1 MEEVYAA
8 SELRER
14 LIVYGIEEIETHGF
28 TDFSLRRVASK
39 CGASCA
45 APYKH
50 FKNKDDLILEILR
63 FINRQWGLLEQQ
75 LCVLYGDDTRRLL
88 LELCMANIR
97 FRLGNPHFA
106 AVLTVAAKDMDVR
119 QRETVGETIN
129 KIGELAA
136 LYCEQR
142 GKAEDAVLLT
152 YKLRSFVYGAA
163 LLIGNGELPNT
174 PKTLLMVKSAIEKEL
189 N

>member
-1 MEEVYAA
+1 MEEVYEIA
-8 SELRER
+8 ELRER
-14 LIVYGIEEIETHGF
+14 LIVYGIEEIETHGL

-50 FKNKDDLILEILR
+50 FKNKDELILEILR

-75 LCVLYGDDTRRLL
+75 LCALFGDDTRKLL

-106 AVLTVAAKDMDVR
+106 AVLTVAAKDMEPR
-119 QRETVGETIN
+119 QRETVGETIS

-136 LYCEQR
+136 KYCEQR
-142 GKAEDAVLLT
+142 GKAEETEILT
-152 YKLRSFVYGAA
+152 YKLRSLVYGAA

-174 PKTLLMVKSAIEKEL
+174 PETLAMVKSALEKEL

>member
-1 MEEVYAA
+1 MEEVYEVA
-8 SELRER
+8 ELRER
-14 LIVYGIEEIETHGF
+14 LIVYGIEEIENHGL
-28 TDFSLRRVASK
+28 TDFSLRRVATK

-106 AVLTVAAKDMDVR
+106 AVLTVVAKDMDPR
-119 QRETVGETIN
+119 QREAVGEIIT
-129 KIGELAA
+129 KIGDLAA
-136 LYCEQR
+136 VYCEQR
-142 GKAEDAVLLT
+142 GKKDESVLLT
-152 YKLRSFVYGAA
+152 YKLRSLVYGAA

-174 PKTLLMVKSAIEKEL
+174 PETLDMVKNALEKEL

>member
-1 MEEVYAA
+1 MEEVYEVA
-8 SELRER
+8 ELRER
-14 LIVYGIEEIETHGF
+14 LIVYGIEEIETHGL
-28 TDFSLRRVASK
+28 TDFSLRRVATK

-50 FKNKDDLILEILR
+50 FKNKDELILEILR

-75 LCVLYGDDTRRLL
+75 LCTLYGDDTRRLL

-106 AVLTVAAKDMDVR
+106 AVLTVAAKDMDPR
-119 QRETVGETIN
+119 QRETVGQTIT
-129 KIGELAA
+129 KIGDLAVA
-136 LYCEQR
+136 FCAERGREQD
-142 GKAEDAVLLT
+142 GVLLT
-152 YKLRSFVYGAA
+152 YKLRSLVYGAA

-174 PKTLLMVKSAIEKEL
+174 QETLCMIRSALEKEL
-189 N
+189 D

>member
-1 MEEVYAA
+1 MEEVYEIA
-8 SELRER
+8 ELRER

-28 TDFSLRRVASK
+28 TDFSLRRVATK

-75 LCVLYGDDTRRLL
+75 LCALYGEDTRRLL

-106 AVLTVAAKDMDVR
+106 AVLTVAAKDMDPR
-119 QRETVGETIN
+119 QRETVGETMS

-136 LYCEQR
+136 AYCAQR
-142 GKAEDAVLLT
+142 GNAADGVLLT
-152 YKLRSFVYGAA
+152 YKLRSLVYGAA

-174 PKTLLMVKSAIEKEL
+174 SETLSMVKSALEKEL

>member
-1 MEEVYAA
+1 MEEVYAVA
-8 SELRER
+8 ELRER
-14 LIVYGIEEIETHGF
+14 LIIYGIEEIETHGL

-50 FKNKDDLILEILR
+50 FKNKDELILEILR
-63 FINRQWGLLEQQ
+63 FINRQWGMLEQQ
-75 LCVLYGDDTRRLL
+75 LCELFADNPRKLL

-106 AVLTVAAKDMDVR
+106 AVLTVAAKDMDPR
-119 QRETVGETIN
+119 QRETVGETMT
-129 KIGELAA
+129 KIGELATTYGA
-136 LYCEQR
+136 AH
-142 GKAEDAVLLT
+142 GDKDGVLLT
-152 YKLRSFVYGAA
+152 YKLRSLVYGAA

-174 PKTLLMVKSAIEKEL
+174 PKTLEMVKSALEKEL
-189 N
+189 D